1 MMNRIVKS
9 LLLAVVTLFS
19 ANAFAPASFSARQ
32 ATPLSMAVVDIN
44 GEAAFDKTIKSA
56 GSSLVVV
63 DYSTTWC
70 GPCKVIAPKFDEL
83 SDKYPDAVF
92 LKVGKT
98 EDPLFAHVC
107 RVLWTD
113 HVYMHAPLAHYNSCL
128 FQSR

>member
-1 MMNRIVKS
+1 MMTRIAKS
-9 LLLAVVTLFS
+9 LLLAVAAIMS
-19 ANAFAPASFSARQ
+19 ANAFAPASFSARHSV
-32 ATPLSMAVVDIN
+32 PLSMAVVDIN

-92 LKVGKT
+92 LKVCASR
-98 EDPLFAHVC
+98 F
-107 RVLWTD
+107 
-113 HVYMHAPLAHYNSCL
+113 LALGVGCS
-128 FQSR
+128 